1 MSRTQR
7 SSPRRRSQAEYALRS
22 AFGAIGA
29 GFRVATR
36 LLGQVLQRLWRLI
49 APVVGT
55 IAPLGW
61 IVLCAAVI
69 STIVSFAVGWVE
81 FSYLAFTLFGALLVS
96 VPFVF
101 GRSHFA
107 VRIELEPR
115 RVVAGDRALGRIA
128 VSNAGT
134 AQSLPVRMELPVG
147 AAVAEFI
154 VPGLPVG
161 SEHEELFAVPTEH
174 RGVISAGPAV
184 SVRGD
189 QLGLLRRTVRWT
201 ERIELFVHPRTVR
214 IEASAPGLI
223 RDLEGEVTATITDND
238 ISFHALRP
246 YLPGDPLR
254 AVHWR
259 TSARTGQLMVRQFEE
274 TRRTQL
280 MIVQSTERSHFSSDA
295 EFELAISMTAS
306 LARQVI
312 ADGTALSIVTDERQL
327 RTATPTVMLDD
338 CSRLTGVSGRY
349 ASAREFVRDTTKRL
363 PAPSVVMI
371 VGGSLLPLSEF
382 RMIQTIF
389 SPETLTIALRASVDA
404 SPALGKVGAMTAL
417 TVSQLPELP
426 ALLRRIK
433 R

>member
-1 MSRTQR
+1 MTRKIRAS
-7 SSPRRRSQAEYALRS
+7 RRRSQGEYALRS
-22 AFGAIGA
+22 AFSAIGA
-29 GFRVATR
+29 GVRVGFR
-36 LLGQVLQRLWRLI
+36 LSGQFLARVWLII
-49 APVVGT
+49 APVVTT
-55 IAPLGW
+55 ISPLGW
-61 IVLCAAVI
+61 IVLGAAVI
-69 STIVSFAVGWVE
+69 SLLVSMLVGWVE
-81 FSYLAFTLFGALLVS
+81 FNYLAFTLFGALLVS

-101 GRSHFA
+101 GRAQFS
-107 VRIELEPR
+107 VRVELDPR
-115 RVVAGDRALGRIA
+115 RVVAGERALGRIA
-128 VSNAGT
+128 VTNIGA

-147 AAVAEFI
+147 DAVAEFV
-154 VPGLPVG
+154 VPALPVNA
-161 SEHEELFAVPTEH
+161 EHDELFAVPTEH
-174 RGVISAGPAV
+174 RGVINAGPAV

-214 IEASAPGLI
+214 IAASAPGLV
-223 RDLEGEVTATITDND
+223 RDLEGQVTTTITDND

-254 AVHWR
+254 SVHWR

-280 MIVQSTERSHFSSDA
+280 MIVHSTERTHFASDE
-295 EFELAISMTAS
+295 EFELAVSMTAS

-312 ADGTALSIVTDERQL
+312 SDGTALNIVTDERQL
-327 RTATPTVMLDD
+327 RTATPTAMLDD
-338 CSRLTGVSGRY
+338 CSRLEGVSGRY

-363 PAPSVVMI
+363 AAPSVVMI
-371 VGGSLLPLSEF
+371 VGGSLLPLAEY
-382 RMIQTIF
+382 RMIQTLF
-389 SPETLTIALRASVDA
+389 SPETVTIAMRAA
-404 SPALGKVGAMTAL
+404 SAQSAGIGKVGAMTML